1 MTEAQEP
8 GSGRAWQRRR
18 VRLALGVLGG
28 AGLVAVSVVAALGAS
43 LLTPS
48 PAECDTPGGCR
59 ELEPR
64 LDDQAY
70 LRALSL
76 DLRGVVPT
84 VEELDALAAGKRPE
98 SFVDEWLGLAAGAP
112 PPTEFAERVV
122 RRHGALLWPSIDNV
136 DQIFHFRRSLSRN
149 SATNVWDQSATDT
162 RRTYRGAGVTCLD
175 EPATFD
181 AEGRPNT
188 REVDGAQREGWV
200 EVSPYWDPSTT
211 IKVCAFDAQRASV
224 SPLGRDCAS
233 RAAIGDPACGC
244 GPDLAWC
251 PTFDVRR
258 AVLASFRG
266 DVERRIAANILEDE
280 PYHALLTSRRAFV
293 NGALAHYWKHQR
305 NSFDSVTLVPASI
318 DVEALPDTGFRDSA
332 WQEVELPA
340 EHAGVLT
347 APVFL
352 LRFQTN
358 RARAARFYD
367 AFLCQPFQPPDTG
380 IAPDDPVAAQQPD
393 VQLRPGC
400 NYCHAQLEPAA
411 AHWGRWTQQ
420 GGAYLDPADFP
431 EFQAECAACRLDSG
445 TCPER
450 CRLHYVTRALTP
462 AEEPYLG
469 RLRAYE
475 FLRPEHRA
483 YIEEGP
489 RGLVRDGL
497 ADGRFTACA
506 TRRAAEWLVGRPLRE
521 DEEAW
526 ARDLA
531 LRFSASDFR
540 YRELVRAIV
549 TSETYRRAL

>member
-1 MTEAQEP
+1 MTRPEERER
-8 GSGRAWQRRR
+8 GRAKQGRRAR
-18 VRLALGVLGG
+18 VVLGVLGG
-28 AGLVAVSVVAALGAS
+28 VGVIAAAALGAS

-48 PAECDTPGGCR
+48 PAECDEPGSCR
-59 ELEPR
+59 ALEPR
-64 LDDQAY
+64 LDDHAY

-84 VEELDALAAGKRPE
+84 VEDYDALAGGRAPE
-98 SFVDEWLGLAAGAP
+98 TFVDAWLGLSPGAP

-136 DQIFHFRRSLSRN
+136 DRIFHFRRGLSRDTT
-149 SATNVWDQSATDT
+149 TNIWDQSANDT

-175 EPATFD
+175 EPATFGPD
-181 AEGRPNT
+181 GRPQT

-200 EVSPYWDPSTT
+200 EVRPYWNPSTT
-211 IKVCAFDAQRASV
+211 IKVCAFDAQRAPV
-224 SPLGRDCAS
+224 SAQGRDCAS
-233 RAAIGDPACGC
+233 RAAIGDAGCGC

-251 PTFDVRR
+251 PTSDVRR

-293 NGALAHYWKHQR
+293 NGALAHYWTQQR
-305 NSFDSVTLVPASI
+305 NSYDSVPLVPASI
-318 DVEALPDTGFRDSA
+318 DVAALPDVGFGDAA

-347 APVFL
+347 APAYL

-358 RARAARFYD
+358 RARAARFYE

-431 EFQAECAACRLDSG
+431 EFQAECAACRLDTA

-506 TRRAAEWLVGRPLRE
+506 TRRTAEWLVGRPLRE